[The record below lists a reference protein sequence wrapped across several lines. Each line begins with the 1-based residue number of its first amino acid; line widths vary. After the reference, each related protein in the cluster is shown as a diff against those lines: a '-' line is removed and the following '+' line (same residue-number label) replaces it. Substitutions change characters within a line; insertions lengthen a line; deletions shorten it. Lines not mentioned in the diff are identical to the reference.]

1 MCCSAKSSATFEK
14 RHPLRHR
21 LAIRAIAAP
30 QRIHVPVCRDL
41 SCGWK
46 LLRSW
51 RHRPLLVPRH
61 QLRQFHG
68 SVAWQMNFQQEKRAA
83 SWPPSFNP
91 SASNLELQIWPI
103 PPSTLIS
110 TPVMYDASCDAKNAT
125 APATSSGCPNRFIG
139 TLATTSFT
147 NSSTA
152 SFGSPV
158 LPKIGVTIG
167 PGATVFTRMPR
178 PASSAAAVRAKERS
192 AAFVAE
198 YALVPAVPFLSATL
212 VFKMIDA
219 PSLSNGSAF
228 WIVKYAPLT
237 LMSNCSSYRLSGV
250 SASGANFATPAFTN
264 STSIFPSFCETSAYS
279 LSTSVSLAT
288 SACTATTP
296 FPIVLT
302 ASSSVFLLR
311 PEMATLAPS
320 SCKRLAV
327 ASPMPLLP
335 PVTTATFPSSLFMSV
350 SLSLPDFLLGP
361 LPGGIHADPPG
372 ASKISIFR

>member
-1 MCCSAKSSATFEK
+1 MCCSAKSSATLEK

-61 QLRQFHG
+61 QLRQFRG
-68 SVAWQMNFQQEKRAA
+68 SVAWQINFQ
-83 SWPPSFNP
+83 PL
-91 SASNLELQIWPI
+91 ASNLELQIWPI

-110 TPVMYDASCDAKNAT
+110 TPVMYDASCD
-125 APATSSGCPNRFIG
+125 
-139 TLATTSFT
+139 
-147 NSSTA
+147 
-152 SFGSPV
+152 SPV

-228 WIVKYAPLT
+228 WIVKYAPLM

-264 STSIFPSFCETSAYS
+264 STSIFPSFCETAAYS
-279 LSTSVSLAT
+279 LSTSASFAT
-288 SACTATTP
+288 SACTASTP
-296 FPIVLT
+296 LPIVFT

-311 PEMATLAPS
+311 PAMATRAPS
-320 SCKRLAV
+320 SCKRFAV
-327 ASPMPLLP
+327 ASPMPLFP

-350 SLSLPDFLLGP
+350 SLSLPNCLPGP
-361 LPGGIHADPPG
+361 LAAHPSRRSPRFLD
-372 ASKISIFR
+372 FDT